1 MICHMPISPPRA
13 ENDPTRQSD
22 HLQRNPIGIEFFM
35 RKTARWFVDAMRR
48 IGFADETEAVLL
60 AWIHVFRFVISHLF
74 SFGLIYGDREQS
86 RHHYKGNA
94 SSFVPIKQYYKEHN
108 HAQGLR
114 TETTINNTRD
124 FGLGK
129 GLINL
134 PALREVGFT
143 ANRRL
148 LNVQRI
154 SHDCFLGEAA
164 FNELQQPLKADSQ
177 RIPSLRLGAHR
188 AQALLATLLTFR
200 LQPRGFRNG
209 DLRQQIA
216 PLLGLSPDEMS
227 PGRMTYDLRRL
238 RYRGLIERVQKSNRY
253 LVTEAGLRTALFYTI
268 VYGRIIRPGL
278 SDNLIPPLQRWGNLG
293 AAFGRVEAEMN
304 RLAQQVGVAVVKT

>member
-1 MICHMPISPPRA
+1 MVPCVH
-13 ENDPTRQSD
+13 
-22 HLQRNPIGIEFFM
+22 
-35 RKTARWFVDAMRR
+35 VD
-48 IGFADETEAVLL
+48 
-60 AWIHVFRFVISHLF
+60 
-74 SFGLIYGDREQS
+74 
-86 RHHYKGNA
+86 YKNSG
-94 SSFVPIKQYYKEHN
+94 IKQYYKEHN

-188 AQALLATLLTFR
+188 PQALLATLLTFR

-216 PLLGLSPDEMS
+216 PLLGLAPDEMS

-278 SDNLIPPLQRWGNLG
+278 SDILISPSQRSGNLG
-293 AAFGRVEAEMN
+293 AAFGRVEAEIN
-304 RLAQQVGVAVVKT
+304 RLAQ